1 MIFRNALI
9 TFMAVLAS
17 VPLCAQDILPGTRDP
32 WQWPFDRGSIWNMPI
47 GSGAEYKDAGF
58 EAAGHVG
65 VDIQIILELDENDPL
80 QQAHLST
87 GFGPGRCDS
96 TGIIDFYLP
105 LPDTWIVPDAGN
117 SPYGRTPN
125 SNYAFR
131 MPGAQSDTV
140 HEGCRI
146 ARCVEGGPFYI
157 PDWMKWPNNRKFQS
171 ITGDG
176 MHGAGQGATG
186 MSSLGGTLRKGEL
199 VGNEPIRHAVKIN
212 PWAEKYCH
220 YSESVPGWKWP
231 ARRADGY
238 APDRYNR
245 EGDPDIVMGSLFAI
259 PPDVT
264 EGALDLA
271 TEPGKKLFFT
281 LRNYGAYF
289 TEDAAWDTWDLIVE
303 RDAETAFED
312 TYGFSMKSDTWR
324 ADVNKLMRALHVVTN
339 NAPDRIGGGGTPL
352 QPLAP
357 DFGNDATGA
366 DRRLVPSVP
375 ARPAW
380 VPAAGTSYDLF
391 GRRITTGRPPR
402 GVHVIVSSCS
412 AGMERALAMD
422 RH

>member
-1 MIFRNALI
+1 MSRSALI
-9 TFMAVLAS
+9 PLLAVLATIS
-17 VPLCAQDILPGTRDP
+17 VVAQDILPGSRDP
-32 WQWPFDRGSIWNMPI
+32 WEWPFDRASIWNMPI
-47 GSGAEYKDAGF
+47 GSEAEYKDAGF

-65 VDIQIILELDENDPL
+65 VDIQIILELDESDPL
-80 QQAHLST
+80 HQARLST

-131 MPGAQSDTV
+131 MSGARSDTV

-146 ARCVEGGPFYI
+146 ARCEEGGPFYI

-176 MHGAGQGATG
+176 MSGGGQGATG

-199 VGNEPIRHAVKIN
+199 VGDEPIRHAVKIS

-220 YSESVPGWKWP
+220 YSADIPGWKWP
-231 ARRADGY
+231 AKRADGY

-245 EGDPDIVMGSLFAI
+245 DGDPDILMGSLFAV

-264 EGALDLA
+264 EGSLDLA

-303 RDAETAFED
+303 RDAEIAFEEK
-312 TYGFSMKSDTWR
+312 YGFSMKSDTWK
-324 ADVNKLMRALHVVTN
+324 ADLNKLMQALHVVTN
-339 NAPDRIGGGGTPL
+339 NGPDRIGGGGTPL

-357 DFGNDATGA
+357 DFGDGATGVEPGCV
-366 DRRLVPSVP
+366 LSVP
-375 ARPAW
+375 APQRTARRPA
-380 VPAAGTSYDLF
+380 AAYDLF
-391 GRRITTGRPPR
+391 GRRVGNQR
-402 GVHVIVSSCS
+402 GSPGVRLVVSSS
-412 AGMERALAMD
+412 GPVVRKLSVD
-422 RH
+422 DH